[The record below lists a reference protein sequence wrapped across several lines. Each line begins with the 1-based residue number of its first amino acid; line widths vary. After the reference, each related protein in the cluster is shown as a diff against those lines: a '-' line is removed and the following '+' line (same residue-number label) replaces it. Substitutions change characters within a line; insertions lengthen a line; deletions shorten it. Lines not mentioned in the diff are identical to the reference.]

1 MNDDIYDIGQYDP
14 KTGKRWSGENYGWQS
29 EESHNKLFVAGK
41 LNPTEQAINRFGN
54 YIYTSAQQDPI
65 IGPAMRFIGGAAK
78 TVMEATPEPIQQAV
92 GFALAKNQEAA
103 ENIAAATGLPVTLT
117 DPMTI
122 ADVVTGGA
130 TLATRPAIKT
140 AVKETIDAAATIR
153 RNLPPPPAPRLATVG
168 DSQITIRNGQVK
180 FNSNVMEAV
189 TATDPDILSVT
200 GRKTGET
207 IVDSAQQKL
216 LVKRNLEVQKYQN
229 KLVSLREELTLATE
243 QGANKK
249 VLDDIRDKIGD
260 AEEMLS
266 RRQSNVLVPDSDDP
280 LWYKTSN
287 SKKAKKLEQIRRQ
300 MVGTYLEEHHI
311 FPKGMSAAFFNRMDE
326 LIASGVAEAD
336 DLLLMAE
343 YASKSGVKAG
353 DVRSN
358 LVNLMK
364 DPHNELHQVLRAQ
377 GDEIGKQQWQKILTE
392 ANTVDELLGLWKD
405 VIGRNVIPNAETAR
419 IWQPLDDLVKEIQ
432 SK

>member
-1 MNDDIYDIGQYDP
+1 MADKQYIGTREVDFIEEKARQIGSLPGIRDILSFAGGVAKFADEAFIDPHRYASEQGEVGFSGALGTVIRGGEFIMDKASEGGGIIAENLGVDPRIGQ
-14 KTGKRWSGENYGWQS
+14 
-29 EESHNKLFVAGK
+29 FVAGAAADTV
-41 LNPTEQAINRFGN
+41 LTAGV
-54 YIYTSAQQDPI
+54 
-65 IGPAMRFIGGAAK
+65 GAAGK
-78 TVMEATPEPIQQAV
+78 KAMQAV
-92 GFALAKNQEAA
+92 DMLTPPPGGGLALAGASD
-103 ENIAAATGLPVTLT
+103 GLV
-117 DPMTI
+117 
-122 ADVVTGGA
+122 A
-130 TLATRPAIKT
+130 
-140 AVKETIDAAATIR
+140 
-153 RNLPPPPAPRLATVG
+153 
-168 DSQITIRNGQVK
+168 RNGQVRL
-180 FNSNVMEAV
+180 NSNVMEAV

-216 LVKRNLEVQKYQN
+216 LVKRRSEVQKYQN
-229 KLVSLREELTLATE
+229 KLVSLREELALAAE
-243 QGANKK
+243 QGADKK

-287 SKKAKKLEQIRRQ
+287 SKKAKKLEQIRRK
-300 MVGTYLEEHHI
+300 MSGTYLEEHHI

-343 YASKSGVKAG
+343 YAAKSGVKAG
-353 DVRSN
+353 DVKSN

-377 GDEIGKQQWQKILTE
+377 GDEIGKQQWQKILKE
-392 ANTVDELLGLWKD
+392 ANSVDEILALWKD
-405 VIGRNVIPNAETAR
+405 VIGRNVKPNAETAR